1 MADVDVEH
9 RAAHPR
15 PDTDAVV
22 RAGPPV
28 LVGPCGVRGRVVE
41 AVPDFSGIVV
51 DRNAVVSAV
60 GTLQVATS
68 VDQYFDSDSV
78 AVRATWRIGHN
89 VVRPNRIDTLT
100 VVQPGS

>member
-1 MADVDVEH
+1 M
-9 RAAHPR
+9 
-15 PDTDAVV
+15 
-22 RAGPPV
+22 
-28 LVGPCGVRGRVVE
+28 E